1 MSAHVMGLLRELKA
15 LNARKKAGE
24 PLSTEE
30 ETRRKE
36 LKVYLKAQLESG
48 GGGED
53 TGTTSPPQRVTTNVS
68 RAPTSAVSNVSQ
80 PPVPAP
86 VPAAVVAASA
96 PKAAPRPVS
105 VAQAPAPAPVST
117 PPPPPRVAAPTQP
130 PVMSSR
136 PAPVPVA
143 TPTPPP
149 GSKKDAYMISGIE
162 GLFEAA
168 SNSEAVNRTARM
180 RRPSASASEGD
191 IADAEAA
198 ADAAV
203 RANKKRPRATTPE
216 EVEAQLKQGGG
227 TYTPPAS
234 DFVLEQYYG
243 DYFEEG
249 LQPAE
254 FSAALDLAPIDPRE
268 LQFRQALD
276 VAMGGKGGATSAAV
290 PAGLAF
296 LDDYPVLYARNILPV
311 PTDAAPAVADDP
323 SMLIGRRKVTIHLIN
338 GEKKQGLVRGLRR
351 GELAFKLDVNGAMED
366 VTLQQVKAVFVHL
379 QGSTQPPHSEGK
391 SITVTFLDQR
401 TVSGDSADY
410 SPNAPVFTLVP
421 PAGRGQFERI
431 IVNMQAVASVS

>member
-1 MSAHVMGLLRELKA
+1 MGLLRELKA

-30 ETRRKE
+30 EARRKE
-36 LKVYLKAQLESG
+36 LKVYLKAQLEGG

-53 TGTTSPPQRVTTNVS
+53 TGATSPPQRVTTNVS
-68 RAPTSAVSNVSQ
+68 RVPTSMVSNVSQ

-86 VPAAVVAASA
+86 VPPPVVAAPA
-96 PKAAPRPVS
+96 PKPAPRPVS
-105 VAQAPAPAPVST
+105 VAQAPAPVPAPVLT
-117 PPPPPRVAAPTQP
+117 PPPPPRIAAPTQP
-130 PVMSSR
+130 PAMSSR
-136 PAPVPVA
+136 PAPVPSA
-143 TPTPPP
+143 APTPPP
-149 GSKKDAYMISGIE
+149 GPKKDAYMISGIE

-216 EVEAQLKQGGG
+216 EVEAQLKQVGG

-254 FSAALDLAPIDPRE
+254 VSAALDLAPIDPRE

-296 LDDYPVLYARNILPV
+296 LDDYPVLYARNILPT
-311 PTDAAPAVADDP
+311 PTDAGPAVADDP

-366 VTLQQVKAVFVHL
+366 VALQQVKAVFVHL
-379 QGSTQPPHSEGK
+379 QSSTQSPQVEGK
-391 SITVTFLDQR
+391 SITVTFRDQR

-421 PAGRGQFERI
+421 PAGRGQFEKI

>member
-1 MSAHVMGLLRELKA
+1 
-15 LNARKKAGE
+15 
-24 PLSTEE
+24 
-30 ETRRKE
+30 
-36 LKVYLKAQLESG
+36 
-48 GGGED
+48 
-53 TGTTSPPQRVTTNVS
+53 
-68 RAPTSAVSNVSQ
+68 
-80 PPVPAP
+80 
-86 VPAAVVAASA
+86 
-96 PKAAPRPVS
+96 
-105 VAQAPAPAPVST
+105 
-117 PPPPPRVAAPTQP
+117 
-130 PVMSSR
+130 
-136 PAPVPVA
+136 
-143 TPTPPP
+143 
-149 GSKKDAYMISGIE
+149 
-162 GLFEAA
+162 
-168 SNSEAVNRTARM
+168 M

-216 EVEAQLKQGGG
+216 EVEAQLKQVGG

-254 FSAALDLAPIDPRE
+254 VSAALDLAPIDPRE

-296 LDDYPVLYARNILPV
+296 LDDYPVLYARNILPT
-311 PTDAAPAVADDP
+311 PTDAGPAVADDP

-366 VTLQQVKAVFVHL
+366 VALQQVKAVFVHL
-379 QGSTQPPHSEGK
+379 QSSTQSPQVEGK
-391 SITVTFLDQR
+391 SITVTFRDQR

-421 PAGRGQFERI
+421 PAGRGQFEKI